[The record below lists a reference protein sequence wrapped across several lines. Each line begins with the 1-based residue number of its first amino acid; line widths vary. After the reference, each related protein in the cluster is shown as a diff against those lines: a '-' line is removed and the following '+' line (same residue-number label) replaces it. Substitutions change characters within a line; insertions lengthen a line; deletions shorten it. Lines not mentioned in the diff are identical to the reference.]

1 MKARKPRKRPAK
13 VRYYSRR
20 MMLQLLSD
28 LCDRIKK
35 QRHELDA
42 IAEANVPNDKHIVAE
57 HRVRT
62 VMGILLEKLQSR
74 QCDIE
79 GFARIIRT
87 NAGPPGDHFTQ
98 SQPVEWVPR
107 SARSAE

>member
-1 MKARKPRKRPAK
+1 MKARKPRKRGAPR
-13 VRYYSRR
+13 VHYVSRR

-42 IAEANVPNDKHIVAE
+42 IAEANVPNGQHIVAE

-62 VMGILLEKLQSR
+62 VTGILLRKQQSSLY
-74 QCDIE
+74 DIE
-79 GFARIIRT
+79 GFARIVR
-87 NAGPPGDHFTQ
+87 NRAGPPGDHYTQ

-107 SARSAE
+107 PPG

>member
-1 MKARKPRKRPAK
+1 MKARKPRKRSAPR
-13 VRYYSRR
+13 VHYVSRPLL
-20 MMLQLLSD
+20 LQLLSD

-74 QCDIE
+74 QCNIE
-79 GFARIIRT
+79 GFARIIRIR
-87 NAGPPGDHFTQ
+87 AGPPGDHYTQ
-98 SQPVEWVPR
+98 SQPVEWMPR
-107 SARSAE
+107 PPG

>member
-1 MKARKPRKRPAK
+1 MKARTPRKHSAPR
-13 VRYYSRR
+13 VRYHSRP

-28 LCDRIKK
+28 LCDRIKN

-42 IAEANVPNDKHIVAE
+42 IAETNVPNGQHIVAE
-57 HRVRT
+57 HRMRT

-74 QCDIE
+74 QCNIE

-87 NAGPPGDHFTQ
+87 RAGPPGDHYTQ
-98 SQPVEWVPR
+98 SQPVEWMPR
-107 SARSAE
+107 PPG

>member
-1 MKARKPRKRPAK
+1 MKARKPRKHSVPR
-13 VRYYSRR
+13 VRYVSRPLL
-20 MMLQLLSD
+20 LQMLSD
-28 LCDRIKK
+28 LCDRIKN

-42 IAEANVPNDKHIVAE
+42 ITEANDPNDRHIVAE

-79 GFARIIRT
+79 GFARIIRN
-87 NAGPPGDHFTQ
+87 NAGPPGDHYTQ
-98 SQPVEWVPR
+98 SQPVPWVPGSR
-107 SARSAE
+107 AE